1 MYIYKYIYIYI
12 YTYIPTEKYIYKDR
26 NTLKHLLAYKGRRR
40 IQCDYSIAQQ

>member
-26 NTLKHLLAYKGRRR
+26 NTLTHLLADKGRRR